1 MQRFRSL
8 PLAPLPL
15 ALACCGGAENA
26 PAAASLPEG
35 SVIVA
40 LEAQVPER
48 GSDRWIMWSP
58 YGKQLPLEEVD
69 GGWGTKLP
77 LGPDGTPPIN
87 LKLMKSPGARYF
99 DQLLIDFDRDGE
111 FGESEVLETTP
122 TERNRRYWSSFDA
135 VVEIPV
141 IDPLSGETAENPYPL
156 GFWYVEDPR
165 VPEEEPVLR
174 FSRHGYMEGR
184 TVLDSAEAVVLL
196 TENVMDGV
204 YGTEDS
210 WALAS
215 ADSVGDVLKAGYSRP
230 IQEHAW
236 LFEKAYRVSD
246 LDPSGRR
253 MILVPFEPGI
263 TRSEEEEMN
272 DDLRVDRE
280 AARSG
285 RTVTFHH
292 DFEEAE
298 RLARS
303 EGKPLFIDF
312 ETTWCGP
319 CKIMDEWVYTADQVV
334 DAAVP
339 VVSVKVDGDE
349 RLDLK
354 ERFGITGF
362 PTLILLDAE
371 GRELRRASGYV
382 NVSDM
387 TEFLRSGD

>member
-1 MQRFRSL
+1 
-8 PLAPLPL
+8 
-15 ALACCGGAENA
+15 
-26 PAAASLPEG
+26 
-35 SVIVA
+35 
-40 LEAQVPER
+40 
-48 GSDRWIMWSP
+48 MWSP